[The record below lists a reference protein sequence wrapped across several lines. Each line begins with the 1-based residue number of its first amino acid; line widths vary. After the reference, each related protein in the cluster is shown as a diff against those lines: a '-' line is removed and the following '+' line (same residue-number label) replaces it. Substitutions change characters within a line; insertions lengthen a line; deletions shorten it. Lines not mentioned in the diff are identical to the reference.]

1 MRRIELRKKVIE
13 VLFLSITLMCF
24 VGSHLLY
31 ELSRHLPYPLFF
43 GIRVSMI
50 LFVDILLGISILLPL
65 VVIMSIMRD

>member
-1 MRRIELRKKVIE
+1 MKKKIVE

-43 GIRVSMI
+43 GVRVSMI

-65 VVIMSIMRD
+65 VVMASIIGGK